1 MASIRC
7 AARTG
12 LAAVLILSAQACDDD
27 EPTGSTGSIQ
37 VTVAPATLTVSQG
50 SADFVTVTLGR
61 QGGFSGAVSLA
72 ISNLP
77 DGVSATLDPAQLTGS
92 TTTARIDLTAA
103 ATATLGTNT
112 VTISASGPGVSN
124 ATINFA
130 LTIAAAPA
138 YELSLIPAALTIVAG
153 TSGTIA
159 VHIARTNFVAGVN
172 LQLLHPDP
180 GITGVFTPS
189 PAINSSDLAVSVRS
203 DVAPGNYLLD
213 ITGSATGLTGRT
225 ARLTLTVAPPTP
237 AGSNVD
243 YRFCD
248 PLDAPVFF
256 ARQDGAGTWQAV
268 PASTVG
274 GFTRFAFNTTSGW
287 GGVLMVFRSSS
298 EALGVRRAPSAR
310 TPTMSRSRLVR
321 RQQVVAAH
329 QAAIVDVYETFVL
342 FGSTAQLAEDGVNAC
357 AVTLPVKAIRGTVT
371 GVAPG
376 QYGVVSLGG
385 VTHYFDGA
393 ASTNPVTFNDVQS
406 GPVDFVGSRIVT
418 PGVPPDR
425 ALVFRN
431 LNIPDGGSLPS
442 AIDFNSAA
450 ATVPATATTTITGAA
465 GDSLEV
471 FVELIT
477 ATTRQLFWSDLK
489 PSQVSTRPWAGL
501 STAAMATGD
510 LHSIIVFASASASDD
525 FRYASKFVAAVSNQ
539 GITVAPQP
547 NAATASLLAA
557 GAYPRFRFAGTLPTE
572 YNKSVLIDVR
582 GTNETSN
589 AFTALATTDYLSAAG
604 SPFTYN
610 LTMPELAGL
619 PGFPTASR
627 LGAGENVLTTD
638 MYGFTGTGT
647 FLVHPAVGN
656 EGRGSVRY
664 TKVIVP

>member
-12 LAAVLILSAQACDDD
+12 LVAVLMLSAQSCDDD

-37 VTVAPATLTVSQG
+37 VTVAPATLSVSQG
-50 SADFVTVTLGR
+50 TAGFVTVTLAR

-77 DGVSATLDPAQLTGS
+77 DGVSATMDPTQLTGS
-92 TTTARIDLTAA
+92 TTIARIDLTAA

-112 VTISASGPGVSN
+112 ITISASGPGVSN
-124 ATINFA
+124 ATTNFA
-130 LTIAAAPA
+130 LTITAAPA
-138 YELSLIPAALTIVAG
+138 YELSLIPATLTIVAG
-153 TSGTIA
+153 TSGNVA
-159 VHIARTNFVAGVN
+159 VNITRTNFVAGVN
-172 LQLLHPDP
+172 LQLMHPDP

-189 PAINSSDLAVSVRS
+189 PATNASELVLTVAS
-203 DVAPGNYLLD
+203 DVAPGIYLLD
-213 ITGSATGLTGRT
+213 VAGSATGLTGRT

-237 AGSNVD
+237 AGNNVD
-243 YRFCD
+243 YQFCD

-256 ARQDGAGTWQAV
+256 ARQDGAGAWQAV
-268 PASTVG
+268 PASTAA
-274 GFTRFAFNTTSGW
+274 GFTRFAFNMTSGW
-287 GGVLMVFRSSS
+287 GGVLMVFRSST
-298 EALGVRRAPSAR
+298 EALGVRRASSAR
-310 TPTMSRSRLVR
+310 KATVRGSRLVR
-321 RQQVVAAH
+321 RQQVLAPR

-357 AVTLPVKAIRGTVT
+357 AGTLPGKTIRGTVT

-393 ASTNPVTFNDVQS
+393 ASTNPVTFTGVHG

-418 PGVPPDR
+418 PGAPPDR

-431 LNIPDGGSLPS
+431 LSIPDGGSLPS

-450 ATVPATATTTITGAA
+450 ATVPATATTTITGAT

-477 ATTRQLFWSDLK
+477 ATTRQLFWSDLA
-489 PSQVSTRPWAGL
+489 PSQVSARPWAGL
-501 STAAMATGD
+501 STTAMATGD
-510 LHSIIVFASASASDD
+510 FYSIIVFASASASDD

-539 GITVAPQP
+539 GITFAPP
-547 NAATASLLAA
+547 ANAAIGSLLAS
-557 GAYPRFRFAGTLPTE
+557 GAYPRFRFAGTLPPE
-572 YNKSVLIDVR
+572 YNKSVFIDVR
-582 GTNETSN
+582 GTSEASN
-589 AFTALATTDYLSAAG
+589 AFSALATTEYLSAAG
-604 SPFTYN
+604 SSFTYA
-610 LTMPELAGL
+610 LTMPDLAGL
-619 PGFPTASR
+619 PGFPTGSR
-627 LGAGENVLTTD
+627 LSAGENVLTTD
-638 MYGFTGTGT
+638 MYGFSGAGT
-647 FLVHPAVGN
+647 FEVHPAVGS

-664 TKVIVP
+664 TKISVP